1 MKGIKVSRNSV
12 VDRKDSR
19 KESGLRRLLR
29 LLSIRRSA
37 QAEQSH
43 SEEQPAVQ
51 DFHTLSTSPAPS
63 INSEAPSSQQASDFA
78 LSRGDW
84 FTEEAPEE
92 ESSASSSVDDSLASR
107 NLMNPKIVIDSQFSL
122 PRVASFSSRSS
133 ASGDDSRKPEVAK
146 TSRNLLRPKV
156 VIDNKFDFLR
166 RVADAN
172 EVQYTR

>member
-19 KESGLRRLLR
+19 KESGLKRLLR
-29 LLSIRRSA
+29 LLSIRRSP

-63 INSEAPSSQQASDFA
+63 INSEAPSTQQASDFA

-92 ESSASSSVDDSLASR
+92 ESSASSSVDDSFASR
-107 NLMNPKIVIDSQFSL
+107 KPKIVIDSQFSL

>member
-51 DFHTLSTSPAPS
+51 DFHTLSTSSAPT
-63 INSEAPSSQQASDFA
+63 INSEAPSTQQASDFA
-78 LSRGDW
+78 RGDW

-92 ESSASSSVDDSLASR
+92 ESSASSSVDDSFPSR
-107 NLMNPKIVIDSQFSL
+107 KPKIVIDSQFSL

-146 TSRNLLRPKV
+146 TSRHLLRPKV

>member
-29 LLSIRRSA
+29 LLSIRRSPQA
-37 QAEQSH
+37 QQSH

-63 INSEAPSSQQASDFA
+63 INSEAPSTQQASDFA

-84 FTEEAPEE
+84 FTEE
-92 ESSASSSVDDSLASR
+92 ESSASSSVDDSFPSR
-107 NLMNPKIVIDSQFSL
+107 KPKIVIDSQFSL

-133 ASGDDSRKPEVAK
+133 ASGDDSRKAEVAK

>member
-1 MKGIKVSRNSV
+1 MKGIKVSRKSV
-12 VDRKDSR
+12 EDSKDSR
-19 KESGLRRLLR
+19 IESRLRRLLR
-29 LLSIRRSA
+29 LLTKRRNPHEECIAA
-37 QAEQSH
+37 Q
-43 SEEQPAVQ
+43 P
-51 DFHTLSTSPAPS
+51 SPAPS
-63 INSEAPSSQQASDFA
+63 TKMESRSTQQASEFA

-84 FTEEAPEE
+84 FTEKAPEK

-107 NLMNPKIVIDSQFSL
+107 NLMNLKIVIDSQFSL